1 MSSSEFHERFRSNPL
16 CDFRLGT
23 VATSDHETPL
33 TGYEPNKDF
42 NLTNAEELDLAATSD
57 VYWQHT
63 LDDDASLNDP
73 NVDDNQLAKYLA
85 VVVESTGKPV
95 EMRSSNDQFSCDTRN
110 LKGAQSQFPVVP
122 QTEMTCQI
130 GGSVQARIAEER
142 ENAHAQIR
150 TMLDEQRR
158 TIIAECSEKVLHHEL
173 LAAHAEQDRKVLQE
187 ELLRQQQEFREVHQ
201 QDLMKHLELQKF
213 QNSASDEFTQKKFIE
228 DQKTIMELT
237 GRLQELQNEVNFMN
251 DSKDF
256 MDAESTCSGN
266 PHVTSP
272 PGLFPRHP
280 PLEGLLKPAFI
291 SQRQDEEPPNIWDTS
306 SISGNVFAHPQA
318 SSSAPY
324 PQELNS
330 SKWNTWRKTTEEPIH
345 KSIAEKSG
353 RPKQDSDL
361 RCQSGPSAK
370 NSVLFSGGDASKN
383 YGADQQRLQIS
394 DLHFDKFPTP
404 ATFACW
410 KIRFKTEVCTCS
422 QFPTEAM
429 QWIKEVELVDSVDDL
444 RSSSSIRSIPM
455 PDFEVLD
462 ARIASALNKIIH
474 NSHFKR
480 KISLE
485 EQKAQKEDRFLR
497 GRQIAYLIYEQFRVT
512 GTDSSVENYTD
523 LFTIALRND
532 DIQEFDSK
540 WDGILLSMTKI
551 PPDDIL
557 EGLYKLR
564 IRESDKLKTVLELY
578 DLETHQKKL
587 GPDYHRL
594 KAMVKRSIEQEIR
607 NKNFGARSGNFEKN
621 AVVKNPGTKQRV
633 QRILGDCWQWEA
645 NGQCVKGDNCS
656 FRHDIN
662 KRGKSSPSNPSQN
675 SFMQQ
680 NERKPSRTR
689 SPRGKSPSGRMS
701 RWPCKDYLKGTC
713 NNSSC
718 KRWHPPECLF
728 YKDKNGCRFGEKCS
742 FAHRQVDTQ
751 PTKWSKSNNDKSG
764 VALLKKGD
772 WHERESVTDR
782 YHNS

>member
-1 MSSSEFHERFRSNPL
+1 MSSSEFHERLRSKPL

-33 TGYEPNKDF
+33 TGYEPNTDF
-42 NLTNAEELDLAATSD
+42 NLVNTEELDLAATSD
-57 VYWQHT
+57 IYWQHT
-63 LDDDASLNDP
+63 FDDDASLNDP

-85 VVVESTGKPV
+85 VVVESSGKPV

-122 QTEMTCQI
+122 QTEMICQT
-130 GGSVQARIAEER
+130 GRSVQARIAEER
-142 ENAHAQIR
+142 ESAQAQIR
-150 TMLDEQRR
+150 TMFDEQRR
-158 TIIAECSEKVLHHEL
+158 MIIAECSEKVLHHEL

-213 QNSASDEFTQKKFIE
+213 QNSAFDEFTQKKFIE
-228 DQKTIMELT
+228 DQKTIMDLS

-256 MDAESTCSGN
+256 LDAESTCSGN

-291 SQRQDEEPPNIWDTS
+291 SQRQDEEPPNIWDTCG
-306 SISGNVFAHPQA
+306 ISGNVFAHPQA

-330 SKWNTWRKTTEEPIH
+330 SKWNPWRKTTEEPIH

-370 NSVLFSGGDASKN
+370 NSVLFSGGDSLKN

-404 ATFACW
+404 ATFSCW

-429 QWIKEVELVDSVDDL
+429 QWIKEVELADSVDDL

-512 GTDSSVENYTD
+512 GTDSSVETYTD
-523 LFTIALRND
+523 LFTIALQND

-607 NKNFGARSGNFEKN
+607 GETLIR
-621 AVVKNPGTKQRV
+621 PHR
-633 QRILGDCWQWEA
+633 
-645 NGQCVKGDNCS
+645 NGVYMGRDQ
-656 FRHDIN
+656 
-662 KRGKSSPSNPSQN
+662 
-675 SFMQQ
+675 
-680 NERKPSRTR
+680 TR
-689 SPRGKSPSGRMS
+689 
-701 RWPCKDYLKGTC
+701 
-713 NNSSC
+713 
-718 KRWHPPECLF
+718 
-728 YKDKNGCRFGEKCS
+728 
-742 FAHRQVDTQ
+742 
-751 PTKWSKSNNDKSG
+751 
-764 VALLKKGD
+764 
-772 WHERESVTDR
+772 RESEL
-782 YHNS
+782 

>member
-1 MSSSEFHERFRSNPL
+1 MFTSEFNERSRSNPL
-16 CDFRLGT
+16 CDFCLGT
-23 VATSDHETPL
+23 VVTSDHETPL
-33 TGYEPNKDF
+33 TGYEPNKDL
-42 NLTNAEELDLAATSD
+42 NLVNTEELDLAATSD

-85 VVVESTGKPV
+85 VVVDSTGKPV
-95 EMRSSNDQFSCDTRN
+95 EMRSNNDQFSCDTRN

-122 QTEMTCQI
+122 QTEMICQT

-158 TIIAECSEKVLHHEL
+158 MIIAECSEKVLHHEL
-173 LAAHAEQDRKVLQE
+173 LASHAEQDRKVLQE

-213 QNSASDEFTQKKFIE
+213 QNSAFDEFTQKKFIE
-228 DQKTIMELT
+228 DQKTIMELS
-237 GRLQELQNEVNFMN
+237 GRLQELQNEVNCTN

-280 PLEGLLKPAFI
+280 PFEGMLKPSFI

-306 SISGNVFAHPQA
+306 GISGNVFAHPQA

-324 PQELNS
+324 SQELNS
-330 SKWNTWRKTTEEPIH
+330 SKWNTWKKTTEEPIH
-345 KSIAEKSG
+345 MSIAEKSG
-353 RPKQDSDL
+353 RPERDSDQ

-370 NSVLFSGGDASKN
+370 NSVIFSGGDSSKN

-444 RSSSSIRSIPM
+444 RSSSSIRSISM

-532 DIQEFDSK
+532 DIQN
-540 WDGILLSMTKI
+540 
-551 PPDDIL
+551 
-557 EGLYKLR
+557 
-564 IRESDKLKTVLELY
+564 
-578 DLETHQKKL
+578 
-587 GPDYHRL
+587 
-594 KAMVKRSIEQEIR
+594 SI
-607 NKNFGARSGNFEKN
+607 RSGME
-621 AVVKNPGTKQRV
+621 
-633 QRILGDCWQWEA
+633 
-645 NGQCVKGDNCS
+645 
-656 FRHDIN
+656 
-662 KRGKSSPSNPSQN
+662 
-675 SFMQQ
+675 
-680 NERKPSRTR
+680 
-689 SPRGKSPSGRMS
+689 
-701 RWPCKDYLKGTC
+701 YY
-713 NNSSC
+713 
-718 KRWHPPECLF
+718 CL
-728 YKDKNGCRFGEKCS
+728 
-742 FAHRQVDTQ
+742 
-751 PTKWSKSNNDKSG
+751 
-764 VALLKKGD
+764 
-772 WHERESVTDR
+772 
-782 YHNS
+782 